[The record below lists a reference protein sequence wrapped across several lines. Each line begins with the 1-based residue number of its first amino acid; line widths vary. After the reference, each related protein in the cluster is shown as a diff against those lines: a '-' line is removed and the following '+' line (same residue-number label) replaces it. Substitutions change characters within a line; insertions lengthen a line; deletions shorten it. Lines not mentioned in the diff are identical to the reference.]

1 MCKPFAVLVNV
12 NSEQDLVVYCDEV
25 DAEQRHLVWFKI
37 GREKKSVIEAV
48 IYAAIASVSG
58 DIMVSMFSSGAE
70 LQHVDQA
77 GQTASS
83 AFEEVAC

>member
-25 DAEQRHLVWFKI
+25 GAKQRHLLWFKI
-37 GREKKSVIEAV
+37 GRKKGVIEAM

-58 DIMVSMFSSGAE
+58 DIMVSMLSSSAK

-83 AFEEVAC
+83 ALEEVAS